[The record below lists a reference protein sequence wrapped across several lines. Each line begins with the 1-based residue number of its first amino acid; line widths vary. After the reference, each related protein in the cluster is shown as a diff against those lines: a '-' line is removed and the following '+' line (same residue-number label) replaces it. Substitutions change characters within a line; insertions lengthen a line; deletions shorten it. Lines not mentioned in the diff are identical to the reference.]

1 MIQKPKNSERHYEC
15 PRFAVDEV
23 TFETRNGLEASKPM
37 VTHGGSV
44 LILPVMED
52 AKVVMIRNYR
62 FSVDERLWELP
73 AGTLDGDEA
82 PLACAKREI
91 IEETG
96 YEANKW
102 EALHSFYPAPGM
114 TNERMHAFIAR
125 DLKHV
130 GQALEDTEDIEV
142 VVMGHEEVMGL
153 IREREIIDGKTIAM
167 LLYYD
172 AYVRNGKRCD

>member
-1 MIQKPKNSERHYEC
+1 MIPNPKNSKRQYEC
-15 PRFAVDEV
+15 ARFAVDEV
-23 TFETRNGLEASKPM
+23 TFETRNGQAVSKPM

-44 LILPVMED
+44 IILPVMD
-52 AKVVMIRNYR
+52 DGQVVMIKNYR

-73 AGTLDGDEA
+73 AGTLDGGED
-82 PLACAKREI
+82 PLECARREI

-96 YEANKW
+96 YEAGKL
-102 EALHSFYPAPGM
+102 EAIHSFYPAPGM

-130 GQALEDTEDIEV
+130 GQDLEDTEDIEV
-142 VVMGHEEVMGL
+142 VVLKHDEVMGL
-153 IREREIIDGKTIAM
+153 IHTGEIIDGKTIAM

-172 AYVRNGKRCD
+172 AYVRSKARSE